1 MRASAEGRRGVGGG
15 ALSHR
20 EGTALTSPFPS
31 PQLSMYGPKKLSK
44 CLQFVCMFAH
54 KKLDAVTGVRLDAVT
69 GVRLDAVTGVG
80 PAIVERH

>member
-1 MRASAEGRRGVGGG
+1 
-15 ALSHR
+15 
-20 EGTALTSPFPS
+20 
-31 PQLSMYGPKKLSK
+31 
-44 CLQFVCMFAH
+44 MFAH